1 MLAMLLLAG
10 GDEPLDL
17 ALRLL
22 GRFQVHQVL
31 FRTIPVVRQ
40 NLLRTLPRLLL
51 DGFHHRLQL
60 LLVIRR
66 FRHRLPH
73 DQQHLR
79 FYRCLRIVAL
89 HQPVGTLHNARL
101 RIGEVVLILVLRLSL
116 LGLSGAFALGRCFFP
131 CSLLHHLLGPIGSS
145 PAAFPAA
152 ATPPATR
159 RPAGCRV
166 DGLLPHRQPRPA
178 PAVASL
184 LIAVALAFPSS
195 LRSSSPCACWR
206 WLSPS
211 SRPVRPAPLSPRLLP
226 TPSPRPART
235 IPVMSRCGSCES
247 PRSFGSR
254 ARCPPPIP

>member
-40 NLLRTLPRLLL
+40 NLLRTPPGLLL

-89 HQPVGTLHNARL
+89 HKPVGTLHNARL

-116 LGLSGAFALGRCFFP
+116 LGLSGAF
-131 CSLLHHLLGPIGSS
+131 
-145 PAAFPAA
+145 
-152 ATPPATR
+152 
-159 RPAGCRV
+159 
-166 DGLLPHRQPRPA
+166 
-178 PAVASL
+178 
-184 LIAVALAFPSS
+184 
-195 LRSSSPCACWR
+195 
-206 WLSPS
+206 
-211 SRPVRPAPLSPRLLP
+211 
-226 TPSPRPART
+226 
-235 IPVMSRCGSCES
+235 
-247 PRSFGSR
+247 SR
-254 ARCPPPIP
+254 ARCSTTFLAHLILASRVSRRRNSSGNSSPRWLPCRRSSSSSAASACSSSCFTSSLSCCCFSCIRP

>member
-116 LGLSGAFALGRCFFP
+116 LGLPGAFARPLLFP
-131 CSLLHHLLGPIGSS
+131 VLAAPPPSRPIGSW

-184 LIAVALAFPSS
+184 LLAVAFAFPSS
-195 LRSSSPCACWR
+195 VRSSSPCACWR

-235 IPVMSRCGSCES
+235 IPVVSRCGSCES

>member
-116 LGLSGAFALGRCFFP
+116 LGLSGALPSA
-131 CSLLHHLLGPIGSS
+131 
-145 PAAFPAA
+145 AAF
-152 ATPPATR
+152 
-159 RPAGCRV
+159 
-166 DGLLPHRQPRPA
+166 
-178 PAVASL
+178 
-184 LIAVALAFPSS
+184 
-195 LRSSSPCACWR
+195 
-206 WLSPS
+206 
-211 SRPVRPAPLSPRLLP
+211 
-226 TPSPRPART
+226 
-235 IPVMSRCGSCES
+235 
-247 PRSFGSR
+247 SR
-254 ARCPPPIP
+254 ARCSTIFLAHWILASRVSRRRNSSGNSSPRWLPCRRSSSSSAASACSSSCFTSSRSCSCFSFIRP